1 MKINNVLEAIGNTPL
16 VKINT
21 IFDNNVEVWMKLERQ
36 NPGGSIKD
44 RIALAM
50 IEKAEREGKIN
61 KNTLIVEPTSGNT
74 GVGLALVCAVKGY
87 QLVLV
92 MPESMSVER
101 RKLMSSYGAKFV
113 LTPREL
119 GTSGAIK
126 KALEM
131 SETLDNVWIPQQFE
145 NSSNP
150 EIHQKTTAQEI
161 LNDFPEGFDY
171 VITGVGTG
179 GHITGVT
186 EVLKQ
191 QFPNLKSFAVEP
203 KDSPV
208 ISGGNPGP
216 HPLQGI
222 GAGFVPKVLNTEI
235 LDGTIQV
242 EKEEA
247 YEFTKKLAKQEGI
260 LAGISTGASLA
271 AINKKLSEIPEGSK
285 ILTFNYDTGE
295 RYWSVDGL
303 FEESVFEY

>member
-74 GVGLALVCAVKGY
+74 GVGLAMVCAVKGY

-126 KALEM
+126 KALKM
-131 SETLDNVWIPQQFE
+131 TETLDNVWIPQQFE